1 MRDDDR
7 YLYGITPK
15 LKNKVKKSA
24 FNNNCELCKVI
35 LIYLKKNSY
44 LSGMYRV
51 DIEGTKE
58 AYGYNKDEVHNHL
71 LSVLRDPINE
81 HKCVNKPKP
90 EEW

>member
-1 MRDDDR
+1 
-7 YLYGITPK
+7 
-15 LKNKVKKSA
+15 
-24 FNNNCELCKVI
+24 
-35 LIYLKKNSY
+35 
-44 LSGMYRV
+44 MYRV